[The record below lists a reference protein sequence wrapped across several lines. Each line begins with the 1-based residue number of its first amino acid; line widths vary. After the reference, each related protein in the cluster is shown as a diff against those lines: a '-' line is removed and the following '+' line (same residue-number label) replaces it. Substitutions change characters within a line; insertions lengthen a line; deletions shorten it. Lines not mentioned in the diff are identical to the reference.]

1 MLNKSANTETGTLTR
16 LGDLPGKAQR
26 KKGICSRVPWLFVTL
41 VLIPTLI
48 ATVYFGILARPVYV
62 AEAQFVV
69 RSQRDNTPN
78 ALGMALQGIGLST
91 SSSDSFLAH
100 SYLKSRYAL
109 EAVAKEV
116 EIQNIIPTAAKLSKE
131 RLYKAFQ
138 KRIVVG
144 INSTDG
150 ISTLR
155 VRAYDAR
162 TAQAA
167 ANVMLD
173 GAENVIND
181 LNERS
186 SAKTLAE
193 AQETYAL
200 AEQQLQKTTQ
210 TVADFRRTNQTV
222 DPVRMATESG
232 QVLGGLMLEIA
243 QAKAERATVA
253 SQSPASPMLPQ
264 LDAQIRALETQLQS
278 ERAAMSTGTGSVANQ
293 ISTYEDLVLQRE
305 IAERALAAAKASLEE
320 AAVETRR
327 QKLYLDR
334 IVPPQL
340 PDEATEPRRLY
351 NIFLTLLSALL
362 VYGVVALLWAS
373 VREHKQ
379 S

>member
-1 MLNKSANTETGTLTR
+1 MLNRSANTENGSLTR
-16 LGDLPGKAQR
+16 LGDLPGTNNR
-26 KKGICSRVPWLFVTL
+26 KKGFSSRVPWVFVTI
-41 VLIPTLI
+41 VAIPTLI
-48 ATVYFGILARPVYV
+48 AAIYFGILARPIYV

-69 RSQRDNTPN
+69 RSQRENTPN

-109 EAVAKEV
+109 EAVSNV
-116 EIQNIIPTAAKLSKE
+116 EIQNIIPNAGNLSKE

-144 INSTDG
+144 VNSADG

-155 VRAYDAR
+155 VRAYDAG
-162 TAQAA
+162 TAQDA
-167 ANVMLD
+167 ANAMLD

-186 SAKTLAE
+186 SAKTLVE
-193 AQETYAL
+193 AQETFSL
-200 AEQQLQKTTQ
+200 AEQQLQKTTHA
-210 TVADFRRTNQTV
+210 VAEFRRANQTV

-232 QVLGGLMLEIA
+232 QLLGGLMLEIA
-243 QAKAERATVA
+243 QAKAQRATIA
-253 SQSPASPMLPQ
+253 SQSPSSPMLPQ
-264 LDAQIRALETQLQS
+264 LDAQIRALETQLQN
-278 ERAAMSTGTGSVANQ
+278 ERSALSSGTGSVANQ

-305 IAERALAAAKASLEE
+305 IAERALTAAKASLEE
-320 AAVETRR
+320 ASVETRR

>member
-1 MLNKSANTETGTLTR
+1 MLNRSANTENGSLTR
-16 LGDLPGKAQR
+16 LGDLPGTNNR
-26 KKGICSRVPWLFVTL
+26 KKGFSSRVPWVFVTI
-41 VLIPTLI
+41 VAIPTLI
-48 ATVYFGILARPVYV
+48 AAIYFGILARPIYV

-69 RSQRDNTPN
+69 RSQRENTPN

-109 EAVAKEV
+109 EAVSKDV
-116 EIQNIIPTAAKLSKE
+116 EIQNIIPNAGNLSKE

-144 INSTDG
+144 VNSADG

-155 VRAYDAR
+155 VRAYDAG
-162 TAQAA
+162 TAQDA
-167 ANVMLD
+167 ANAMLD

-186 SAKTLAE
+186 SAKTLVE
-193 AQETYAL
+193 AQETFSL

-210 TVADFRRTNQTV
+210 AVAEFRRDNQTV

-232 QVLGGLMLEIA
+232 QLLGGLMLEIA
-243 QAKAERATVA
+243 QAKAQRATIA
-253 SQSPASPMLPQ
+253 SQSPSSPMLPQ
-264 LDAQIRALETQLQS
+264 LDAQIRALETQLQN
-278 ERAAMSTGTGSVANQ
+278 ERSSLSSGTGSVANQ

-305 IAERALAAAKASLEE
+305 IAERALTAAKASLEE
-320 AAVETRR
+320 ASVETRR

>member
-1 MLNKSANTETGTLTR
+1 MLNKSANTENGTLTR
-16 LGDLPGKAQR
+16 LGDLPGTTNR
-26 KKGICSRVPWLFVTL
+26 KKGVYSRVPWLFVSI
-41 VLIPTLI
+41 VVIPTLI
-48 ATVYFGILARPVYV
+48 AAIYFGIFARPVYV
-62 AEAQFVV
+62 AEGQFVV
-69 RSQRDNTPN
+69 RSQRENTPN

-109 EAVAKEV
+109 EAVSKDV
-116 EIQNIIPTAAKLSKE
+116 EIQNIIPNGGNLSKE

-144 INSTDG
+144 VNSSDG

-155 VRAYDAR
+155 VRAYNAR
-162 TAQAA
+162 TAQDA
-167 ANVMLD
+167 ANIMLD

-186 SAKTLAE
+186 SAKTLVE
-193 AQETYAL
+193 AKETFAL
-200 AEQQLQKTTQ
+200 AEQQLQKSTQ
-210 TVADFRRTNQTV
+210 AVAEFRRTNQTV

-232 QVLGGLMLEIA
+232 QLLGGLMLEIA
-243 QAKAERATVA
+243 QAKAERATIA
-253 SQSPASPMLPQ
+253 SQSPSSPMLPQ
-264 LDAQIRALETQLQS
+264 LDAQIRALETQLQN
-278 ERAAMSTGTGSVANQ
+278 ERAALSSGPGSVANQ

-305 IAERALAAAKASLEE
+305 IAERALTAAKASLEE

>member
-1 MLNKSANTETGTLTR
+1 MLNKSANTGNGTFTR
-16 LGDLPGKAQR
+16 LGDLPGATKR
-26 KKGICSRVPWLFVTL
+26 KKGFWSRVPWLFVSI
-41 VLIPTLI
+41 VVIPTLI
-48 ATVYFGILARPVYV
+48 AAIYFGIFARPVYV

-69 RSQRDNTPN
+69 RSQRENTPN

-109 EAVAKEV
+109 EAVSKNV
-116 EIQNIIPTAAKLSKE
+116 EIQNIIPSAGNLSKE

-144 INSTDG
+144 VNSSDG

-155 VRAYDAR
+155 VRAYDAS
-162 TAQAA
+162 TAQDA
-167 ANVMLD
+167 ANIMLD

-186 SAKTLAE
+186 SAKTLVE
-193 AQETYAL
+193 AQETFAL

-210 TVADFRRTNQTV
+210 AVAEFRRINQTV

-232 QVLGGLMLEIA
+232 QLLGGLMLEIA
-243 QAKAERATVA
+243 QAKAERATIA
-253 SQSPASPMLPQ
+253 SGSPSSPMLPQ

-278 ERAAMSTGTGSVANQ
+278 ERAALSSGTNSVASQ

-305 IAERALAAAKASLEE
+305 IAERALTAAKASLEE

-351 NIFLTLLSALL
+351 SIFLTLLSVLL

>member
-1 MLNKSANTETGTLTR
+1 MLNRSANTENGSLTR
-16 LGDLPGKAQR
+16 LGDLPGTNNR
-26 KKGICSRVPWLFVTL
+26 KKGFSSRVPWVFVTI
-41 VLIPTLI
+41 VAIPTLI
-48 ATVYFGILARPVYV
+48 AAIYFGILARPIYV

-69 RSQRDNTPN
+69 RSQRENTPN

-109 EAVAKEV
+109 EAVSKDV
-116 EIQNIIPTAAKLSKE
+116 EIQNIIPNAGNLSKE

-144 INSTDG
+144 VNSADG

-155 VRAYDAR
+155 VRAYDAG
-162 TAQAA
+162 TAQHA
-167 ANVMLD
+167 ANAMLD

-186 SAKTLAE
+186 SAKTLVE
-193 AQETYAL
+193 AQETFSL

-210 TVADFRRTNQTV
+210 AVAEFRRANQTV

-232 QVLGGLMLEIA
+232 QLLGGLMLEIA
-243 QAKAERATVA
+243 QAKAQRATIA
-253 SQSPASPMLPQ
+253 SQSPSSPMLPQ
-264 LDAQIRALETQLQS
+264 LDAQIRALETQLQN
-278 ERAAMSTGTGSVANQ
+278 ERSALSSGTGSVANQ

-305 IAERALAAAKASLEE
+305 IAERALTAAKASLEE
-320 AAVETRR
+320 ASVETRR